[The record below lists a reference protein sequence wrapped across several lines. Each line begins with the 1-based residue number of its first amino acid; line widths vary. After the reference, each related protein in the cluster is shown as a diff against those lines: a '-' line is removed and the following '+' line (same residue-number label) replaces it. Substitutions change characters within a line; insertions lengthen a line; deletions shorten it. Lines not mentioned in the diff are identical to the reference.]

1 MRVDGQCRR
10 AFTLIELLVVI
21 AIIALLIGILLP
33 ALGEARKAA
42 ATTKCLANTRSMGM
56 ALTHYANENKDWYPL
71 FLLNNAQKTAWR
83 TTKTLTSQNSYGG
96 VAGLFS
102 LWQIGDAE
110 DETGVV
116 SADPHYGY
124 RGGTGPS
131 SDPSS
136 ATYLGSSPP
145 VSTPLMSGY
154 LDGFGSLTCPSDRED
169 RYYGKTLSDTVYA
182 SAPALQPKVPGSERD
197 VVSYNISYMYIA
209 GFKTYESVIL
219 NPAPLWGDE
228 TNGPDYSTNSFYK
241 SNSNHIPARAQPGYY
256 GKVDNHSD
264 RGGNWVFTDGHG
276 DLIQGRMEEIFFETG
291 DSTNGQSINTID
303 PTRSQRV
310 QTID

>member
-1 MRVDGQCRR
+1 MSVARRCRH

-21 AIIALLIGILLP
+21 AIVALLIGILLP

-42 ATTKCLANTRSMGM
+42 ATTKCLSNARQMGM
-56 ALTHYANENKDWYPL
+56 SLTHYANENKDWYPL
-71 FLLNNAQKTAWR
+71 FLMNNAQKTAWR
-83 TTKTLTSQNSYGG
+83 TNKILTSQNSYGG

-110 DETGVV
+110 VDGAPA
-116 SADPHYGY
+116 SGHYGY
-124 RGGTGPS
+124 RGLGPGGT
-131 SDPSS
+131 DPS
-136 ATYLGSSPP
+136 AAIYLGSSPP
-145 VSTPLMSGY
+145 VNTPLMAGY
-154 LDGFGSLTCPSDRED
+154 LDGYGALNCPSDKED
-169 RYYGKTLSDTVYA
+169 RYYGPLLATTTMA
-182 SAPALQPKVPGSERD
+182 TAPAKQPIAPTKAED

-219 NPAPLWGDE
+219 SPAPLWGDD

-241 SNSNHIPARAQPGYY
+241 SNSNHIPGRAQPGYY
-256 GKVDNHSD
+256 GKGDNHGD
-264 RGGNWVFTDGHG
+264 RGGNWVFTDGHADFLNG
-276 DLIQGRMEEIFFETG
+276 HIEETFFESN

-303 PTRSQRV
+303 KTRSQRV

>member
-1 MRVDGQCRR
+1 MRCARALGRAASR

-42 ATTKCLANTRSMGM
+42 ALTKCLANARSMGM
-56 ALTHYANENKDWYPL
+56 SLTHYANENKDWYPL
-71 FLLNNAQKTAWR
+71 FLLNSAQKTAWR
-83 TTKTLTSQNSYGG
+83 TSKVLTSQNSYGG

-102 LWQIGDAE
+102 LYQEGD
-110 DETGVV
+110 GV
-116 SADPHYGY
+116 DFGY
-124 RGGTGPS
+124 RGLSAGG
-131 SDPSS
+131 SDPT
-136 ATYLGSSPP
+136 AAVYLGSSP
-145 VSTPLMSGY
+145 VVNTPLMSGY
-154 LDGFGSLTCPSDRED
+154 LDGFESLLCPSDRED
-169 RYYGKTLSDTVYA
+169 RYYGKLLGDFIYA
-182 SAPALQPKVPGSERD
+182 TAPAKVPKAPGRAED
-197 VVSYNISYMYIA
+197 VVSYNVSYMYIA

-241 SNSNHIPARAQPGYY
+241 TNSNHIPARAQPGHY

-264 RGGNWVFTDGHG
+264 RGGNWVFTDGHA
-276 DLIQGRMEEIFFETG
+276 DLIKGRIEEIFFETG
-291 DSTNGQSINTID
+291 DTTNAQSINTID
-303 PTRSQRV
+303 RTRSQRV

>member
-1 MRVDGQCRR
+1 MRCAQIGRRACQR

-42 ATTKCLANTRSMGM
+42 ATTKCLANVRSMGM

-71 FLLNNAQKTAWR
+71 FLLNSAQKTAWR
-83 TTKTLTSQNSYGG
+83 TSKVLTSQNSYGG

-102 LWQIGDAE
+102 LYQQGD
-110 DETGVV
+110 GV
-116 SADPHYGY
+116 DFGFRGLPP
-124 RGGTGPS
+124 GGT
-131 SDPSS
+131 DPTAAVYS
-136 ATYLGSSPP
+136 GSSPL
-145 VSTPLMSGY
+145 VSTPLMNGY
-154 LDGFGSLTCPSDRED
+154 LDGFGALNCPSDKED
-169 RYYGKTLSDTVYA
+169 RYYGKLLGDTNYA
-182 SAPALQPKVPGSERD
+182 TAPAKVPTVPGKTED
-197 VVSYNISYMYIA
+197 IVSYNISYMYIA

-241 SNSNHIPARAQPGYY
+241 SMSNHIPARAQPGHY
-256 GKVDNHSD
+256 GKVDNHQD
-264 RGGNWVFTDGHG
+264 RGGNWVFTDGHA
-276 DLIQGRMEEIFFETG
+276 DLIKGRIEEIFFETG
-291 DSTNGQSINTID
+291 DSTNAQSINTID
-303 PTRSQRV
+303 KTRSQRV